1 MKAKDLIA
9 LLQTIDAEAEVVT
22 PGFDESGAA
31 SQFTLEP
38 VGILC
43 NRRPATPHFAPH
55 ECTTVGAPRSVSGYL
70 LNGDW

>member
-9 LLQTIDAEAEVVT
+9 LLQTIDPDDEVVT

-38 VGILC
+38 VGIQF
-43 NRRPATPHFAPH
+43 NTRKATTHSAPH
-55 ECTTVGAPRSVSGYL
+55 DYTAAGTPGTIAGYL